1 MGQKCIKECLFTPRP
16 LRPRTRTINPLIHF
30 ILKLYGGEN
39 KLCTLV
45 CLGLCGA
52 KIRMRMCVFVFGET
66 VCVCV
71 CVWTYCSL
79 SGPLSVSNKEGP
91 LCLLSGKKA
100 LSQATMISLSQI
112 YSSCYCLMRHFLSL
126 TFWHQS
132 AAGLNL
138 YFLAR
143 NSNKNDINSETAVV
157 DELVSSCFKLS
168 SINCVEV

>member
-1 MGQKCIKECLFTPRP
+1 MEEKTNCAHWYVWVYVVPKCT
-16 LRPRTRTINPLIHF
+16 
-30 ILKLYGGEN
+30 
-39 KLCTLV
+39 V
-45 CLGLCGA
+45 
-52 KIRMRMCVFVFGET
+52 RMCVFVFGET

-126 TFWHQS
+126 TF
-132 AAGLNL
+132 
-138 YFLAR
+138 
-143 NSNKNDINSETAVV
+143 
-157 DELVSSCFKLS
+157 
-168 SINCVEV
+168 